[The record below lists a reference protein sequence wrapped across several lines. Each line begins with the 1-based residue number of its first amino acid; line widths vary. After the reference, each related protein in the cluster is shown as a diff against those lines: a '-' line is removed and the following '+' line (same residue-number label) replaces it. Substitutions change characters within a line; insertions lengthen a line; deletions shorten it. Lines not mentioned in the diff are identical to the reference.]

1 MFNAFV
7 WQLYKESERGKK
19 VLKRCSRFS
28 DALHDGAYSSLLFGL
43 SFDEVPSDYPAPDA
57 VSIDLIGTVKE
68 LAAQTR
74 VDGLQQAT
82 LLFET
87 LVSSGIPLRFPDEAE
102 TTVLTEEDLT
112 DLIQDVSVGLHL
124 AHPEHFIPYGFR
136 TSFADLQRIGE
147 LFNLALPP
155 VPGKKDIAGRGRY
168 YAQLNQAF
176 HEFRQSY
183 GLSTVE
189 MCAFLYDFAPR
200 FLVESNDALPEPSKV
215 WLITGGTG
223 QNGDFEWLEEAVA
236 DETSTSHWQGNLNTR
251 QGDILLMYG
260 VTPHSYIHSIWRA
273 TTDGFVDPFFYYHST
288 VWIGQPIKTVPVT
301 FKEMKADP
309 LLSQKGAIKAHLQG
323 PSGKP
328 FTLEEYDAI
337 LGIMEA
343 KGQDITDIPR
353 PKVVQFLG
361 NTELVNERDVE
372 TALVEPLLARLG
384 YSEKDWLR
392 QMPLRMGRGERIYP
406 DYVFG
411 AQTARGEERADM
423 VLEAKFTI
431 GSEKVLRETYLQAV
445 SCAYRLRA
453 KLVLLAARE
462 GLWTFKQKR
471 ESFSLNRHDFYPWD
485 ALQHADTLF
494 ELRKSLV
501 KPRR

>member
-7 WQLYKESERGKK
+7 WQLYKESERGRKAI
-19 VLKRCSRFS
+19 KRCSSFS
-28 DALHDGAYSSLLFGL
+28 DALHDGAYSALLFGL
-43 SFDEVPSDYPAPDA
+43 SFDEVPSDYPAPDP

-68 LAAQTR
+68 LAAKSK
-74 VDGLQQAT
+74 VDDLRQAT

-87 LVSSGIPLRFPDEAE
+87 LVSSGIPFRFPDEAE
-102 TTVLTEEDLT
+102 AAVLTEEDLT
-112 DLIQDVSVGLHL
+112 DLIQDVSIGLHL

-136 TSFADLQRIGE
+136 TSFADLQHIGE

-155 VPGKKDIAGRGRY
+155 VPGKKDTAGRGRY
-168 YAQLNQAF
+168 YAQLNGAF

-200 FLVESNDALPEPSKV
+200 FLTASNDALPEPSKV
-215 WLITGGTG
+215 WPVIAGFYSEQDFQWLADATADSLSSW
-223 QNGDFEWLEEAVA
+223 NG
-236 DETSTSHWQGNLNTR
+236 NPNIR
-251 QGDILLMYG
+251 CGDVLLVYCIR
-260 VTPHSYIHSIWRA
+260 PHNALCYLARA
-273 TTDGFVDPFFYYHST
+273 ITDGFADPFCDSYNV
-288 VWIGQPIKTVPVT
+288 VWLGEVSPIPLIT
-301 FKEMKADP
+301 FKELA
-309 LLSQKGAIKAHLQG
+309 AHPQLAQSSVVKTRMQG
-323 PSGKP
+323 PNSGS
-328 FTLEEYDAI
+328 FTLEEYDTI
-337 LGIMEA
+337 LSIMEA

-353 PKVVQFLG
+353 PKVVRFLG

-384 YSEKDWLR
+384 YTEKDWLR
-392 QMPLRMGRGERIYP
+392 QMRLRMGRGERIYP

-431 GSEKVLRETYLQAV
+431 GSEKALQETYLQAV
-445 SCAYRLRA
+445 SYAYRLRA

-462 GLWTFKQKR
+462 GLWIFKQKR
-471 ESFSLNRHDFYPWD
+471 ESFSLNQYGFYTWD
-485 ALQHADTLF
+485 ALQHSDALF
-494 ELRKSLV
+494 ELGKLLV